1 MCQSIY
7 ALSVFLLLCAAA
19 KIPVRLNI
27 GLMLFAAC
35 FVSYM
40 LRVNM
45 SINILAMV
53 KSSSYANATAPVDI
67 DVSAAFFPPF

>member
-1 MCQSIY
+1 MGTEHSSIKC
-7 ALSVFLLLCAAA
+7 LIVAAE
-19 KIPVRLNI
+19 IPARLNI

-35 FVSYM
+35 FISYM

-53 KSSSYANATAPVDI
+53 KSAPAKDNATRPIDI
-67 DVSAAFFPPF
+67 DVSDTY

>member
-1 MCQSIY
+1 M
-7 ALSVFLLLCAAA
+7 
-19 KIPVRLNI
+19 NI

-53 KSSSYANATAPVDI
+53 HQTNQVEAFDDGDGNHTAAVEP
-67 DVSAAFFPPF
+67 DVSTSQQKLFIFF

>member
-1 MCQSIY
+1 
-7 ALSVFLLLCAAA
+7 
-19 KIPVRLNI
+19 
-27 GLMLFAAC
+27 MLFASC

-53 KSSSYANATAPVDI
+53 HHPENHEHHEGETPEEHNSSAVIEP
-67 DVSAAFFPPF
+67 DVSR

>member
-1 MCQSIY
+1 
-7 ALSVFLLLCAAA
+7 
-19 KIPVRLNI
+19 
-27 GLMLFAAC
+27 MLFASC

-53 KSSSYANATAPVDI
+53 HHPENHEHHEGETPEEHNSSAVIEP
-67 DVSAAFFPPF
+67 DVSRNFLGMLFV